1 MMYLKQFPDIC
12 REMGFDVEEKAKTI
26 TLRITDINY
35 SIDINKKLFLEDL
48 ELILDSYSEVREAIA
63 IFEAKTKSGK
73 YDNLDATELQ
83 KLKCVFDKAWET
95 GRLKDDT
102 GMFQTEVDTCHQHAE
117 YLKAVLEKL
126 LEKLKK
132 EVDKARLYS
141 TSSHD
146 FPIVMKQIDA
156 SCYKAYVPTKSNNGF
171 IVQEYIFDLNDI
183 GKNDE
188 KKIRAQFDE
197 LFQRTNTADSYR
209 LLAEL
214 SIKGGLLDSERSA
227 LFASKTLKGVC
238 IMNKTV
244 PTIEMNPIDDIQHL
258 LEESGCYE
266 SEIEMMKTAGTYD
279 VFVRKVHDA
288 IDWGYLCTQMTEL
301 ENNTIAAAID
311 KVHGMTTK
319 TEDDA

>member
-12 REMGFDVEEKAKTI
+12 REMGFAVKEDFKIV
-26 TLRITDINY
+26 TLSIPDIHY

-48 ELILDSYSEVREAIA
+48 ELMLDSYSEECEAIA
-63 IFEAKTKSGK
+63 ISEA
-73 YDNLDATELQ
+73 
-83 KLKCVFDKAWET
+83 
-95 GRLKDDT
+95 DDT
-102 GMFQTEVDTCHQHAE
+102 GMFQTEVDACHQHAE

-126 LEKLKK
+126 LDKLRK

-171 IVQEYIFDLNDI
+171 IVQEYIFDLDDI

-197 LFQRTNTADSYR
+197 LFQKTNAADSYR

-214 SIKGGLLDSERSA
+214 AIEVRYIVPACGIFFKSMGDAVSYIK
-227 LFASKTLKGVC
+227 
-238 IMNKTV
+238 
-244 PTIEMNPIDDIQHL
+244 
-258 LEESGCYE
+258 
-266 SEIEMMKTAGTYD
+266 
-279 VFVRKVHDA
+279 
-288 IDWGYLCTQMTEL
+288 
-301 ENNTIAAAID
+301 
-311 KVHGMTTK
+311 TK
-319 TEDDA
+319 TDVDMTIVRSDKTNLEMIRTLDKFHLAMLLNHICADSKNRPSSTTGWCEWLGNNWNSMT

>member
-12 REMGFDVEEKAKTI
+12 REMGFAVKEDFKIV
-26 TLRITDINY
+26 TLSIPDIHY

-48 ELILDSYSEVREAIA
+48 ELMLDSYSEECEAIA
-63 IFEAKTKSGK
+63 ISEA
-73 YDNLDATELQ
+73 
-83 KLKCVFDKAWET
+83 
-95 GRLKDDT
+95 DDT
-102 GMFQTEVDTCHQHAE
+102 GMFQTEVDACHQHAE

-126 LEKLKK
+126 LDKLRK

-171 IVQEYIFDLNDI
+171 IVQEYIFDLDDI

-197 LFQRTNTADSYR
+197 LFQKTNAADSYR

-214 SIKGGLLDSERSA
+214 AIEVGYIVPACGIFFKSMGDAVSYIK
-227 LFASKTLKGVC
+227 
-238 IMNKTV
+238 
-244 PTIEMNPIDDIQHL
+244 
-258 LEESGCYE
+258 
-266 SEIEMMKTAGTYD
+266 
-279 VFVRKVHDA
+279 
-288 IDWGYLCTQMTEL
+288 
-301 ENNTIAAAID
+301 
-311 KVHGMTTK
+311 TK
-319 TEDDA
+319 TDVDMTIVRSDKTNLETIRTLDKFHLAMLLNHICADSKNRPSSTTGWCEWLGNNWNSMT

>member
-1 MMYLKQFPDIC
+1 MTYLKQFPDIC
-12 REMGFDVEEKAKTI
+12 REMGFDVEEKAKSV
-26 TLRITDINY
+26 TLSVTDINY

-63 IFEAKTKSGK
+63 IFEAEAKSGK

-171 IVQEYIFDLNDI
+171 IVQEYIFDLDDI

-197 LFQRTNTADSYR
+197 LFQKTNAADSYR

-214 SIKGGLLDSERSA
+214 AVEVGYFVPACGIFFKSMGDAVSYIK
-227 LFASKTLKGVC
+227 
-238 IMNKTV
+238 
-244 PTIEMNPIDDIQHL
+244 
-258 LEESGCYE
+258 
-266 SEIEMMKTAGTYD
+266 
-279 VFVRKVHDA
+279 
-288 IDWGYLCTQMTEL
+288 
-301 ENNTIAAAID
+301 
-311 KVHGMTTK
+311 TK
-319 TEDDA
+319 TDVDMTIVRSDKTNLEMIRTLDKFHLAMLLNHICADSKNRPSSTTGWCEWLGNNWNSMT

>member
-12 REMGFDVEEKAKTI
+12 REMGFDVEEKAKSV
-26 TLRITDINY
+26 TLSVTDINY

-63 IFEAKTKSGK
+63 IFEAEAKSGK

-171 IVQEYIFDLNDI
+171 IVQEYIFDLDDI
-183 GKNDE
+183 GKNNE
-188 KKIRAQFDE
+188 QKIRAQFNE
-197 LFQRTNTADSYR
+197 LFQKTNAADSYR

-214 SIKGGLLDSERSA
+214 AIEVGYFVPACGIFFKKMGDAVSYIK
-227 LFASKTLKGVC
+227 
-238 IMNKTV
+238 
-244 PTIEMNPIDDIQHL
+244 
-258 LEESGCYE
+258 
-266 SEIEMMKTAGTYD
+266 
-279 VFVRKVHDA
+279 
-288 IDWGYLCTQMTEL
+288 
-301 ENNTIAAAID
+301 
-311 KVHGMTTK
+311 TK
-319 TEDDA
+319 TDVDMTIVQSDKTNLEMIRTLDKFHLAMLLNHICADRKNCPSSTTDWCEWLGNNWNSMT

>member
-12 REMGFDVEEKAKTI
+12 REMGFAVKEDFKIV
-26 TLRITDINY
+26 TLSIPDIHY

-48 ELILDSYSEVREAIA
+48 ELILDSYSEECEAIA
-63 IFEAKTKSGK
+63 ISEA
-73 YDNLDATELQ
+73 
-83 KLKCVFDKAWET
+83 
-95 GRLKDDT
+95 DDT
-102 GMFQTEVDTCHQHAE
+102 GMFQTEVDSCHQQAE
-117 YLKAVLEKL
+117 CLKAVLEKL

-156 SCYKAYVPTKSNNGF
+156 SCYKAYAPTKSNNGF
-171 IVQEYIFDLNDI
+171 IVQEYILDLNDI

-214 SIKGGLLDSERSA
+214 SIEIGY
-227 LFASKTLKGVC
+227 FAPVCGIFFKTMG
-238 IMNKTV
+238 
-244 PTIEMNPIDDIQHL
+244 
-258 LEESGCYE
+258 
-266 SEIEMMKTAGTYD
+266 
-279 VFVRKVHDA
+279 DA
-288 IDWGYLCTQMTEL
+288 VSYI
-301 ENNTIAAAID
+301 
-311 KVHGMTTK
+311 KTK
-319 TEDDA
+319 TDVDMTIVQSDKTNLEMIRTLDKFNLAMLLNHICTDSKNRPSSTTGWYEWLGNNWNFMT

>member
-12 REMGFDVEEKAKTI
+12 REMGFDVEEKAKI
-26 TLRITDINY
+26 VTLRVTDINY

-117 YLKAVLEKL
+117 CLKTVLEKL

-171 IVQEYIFDLNDI
+171 IVQEYIFDLDDI
-183 GKNDE
+183 GKNNE
-188 KKIRAQFDE
+188 QKIRAQFNE
-197 LFQRTNTADSYR
+197 LFQKTNAADSYR

-214 SIKGGLLDSERSA
+214 AIEVGYFDPACGIFFKSMGDAVSYIK
-227 LFASKTLKGVC
+227 
-238 IMNKTV
+238 
-244 PTIEMNPIDDIQHL
+244 
-258 LEESGCYE
+258 
-266 SEIEMMKTAGTYD
+266 
-279 VFVRKVHDA
+279 
-288 IDWGYLCTQMTEL
+288 
-301 ENNTIAAAID
+301 
-311 KVHGMTTK
+311 TK
-319 TEDDA
+319 TDIDMTIVQSDKTNLEMIRTLDKFHLAMLLNHICADSKNCPSSTTGWCEWLGNNWNSMT

>member
-12 REMGFDVEEKAKTI
+12 REMGFAVKEDFKIV
-26 TLRITDINY
+26 TLSIPDIHY

-48 ELILDSYSEVREAIA
+48 ELMLDSYSEECEAIA
-63 IFEAKTKSGK
+63 ISEA
-73 YDNLDATELQ
+73 
-83 KLKCVFDKAWET
+83 
-95 GRLKDDT
+95 DDT
-102 GMFQTEVDTCHQHAE
+102 GMFQTEVDACHQHAE

-156 SCYKAYVPTKSNNGF
+156 SCYKAYAPTKSNNGF
-171 IVQEYIFDLNDI
+171 IVQEYILDLNDI

-214 SIKGGLLDSERSA
+214 SIEIGY
-227 LFASKTLKGVC
+227 FAPVCGIFFKTMG
-238 IMNKTV
+238 
-244 PTIEMNPIDDIQHL
+244 
-258 LEESGCYE
+258 
-266 SEIEMMKTAGTYD
+266 
-279 VFVRKVHDA
+279 DA
-288 IDWGYLCTQMTEL
+288 VSYI
-301 ENNTIAAAID
+301 
-311 KVHGMTTK
+311 KTK
-319 TEDDA
+319 TDVDMTIVQSDKTNLEMIRTLDKFNLAMLLNHICADSKNRPSSTTGWYEWLGNNWNFMT

>member
-12 REMGFDVEEKAKTI
+12 REMGFAVKEDFKIV
-26 TLRITDINY
+26 TLSIPDIHY

-48 ELILDSYSEVREAIA
+48 ELMLDSYSEECEAIA
-63 IFEAKTKSGK
+63 ISEA
-73 YDNLDATELQ
+73 
-83 KLKCVFDKAWET
+83 
-95 GRLKDDT
+95 DDT
-102 GMFQTEVDTCHQHAE
+102 GMFQTEVDACHQHAE

-126 LEKLKK
+126 LDKLRK

-171 IVQEYIFDLNDI
+171 IVQEYIFDLDDI

-214 SIKGGLLDSERSA
+214 SIEVGY
-227 LFASKTLKGVC
+227 FVPVC
-238 IMNKTV
+238 GIFFKKM
-244 PTIEMNPIDDIQHL
+244 
-258 LEESGCYE
+258 G
-266 SEIEMMKTAGTYD
+266 
-279 VFVRKVHDA
+279 DA
-288 IDWGYLCTQMTEL
+288 VSYI
-301 ENNTIAAAID
+301 
-311 KVHGMTTK
+311 KTK
-319 TEDDA
+319 TDVDMTIMQSDKTNLEMIRTLDKFHLAMLLNHICADSKNCPSSTTGWCEWLGNNWNSMT

>member
-132 EVDKARLYS
+132 EVDKAHLYS

-156 SCYKAYVPTKSNNGF
+156 SYYKAYVPTKSNNGF

-214 SIKGGLLDSERSA
+214 SIEVGY
-227 LFASKTLKGVC
+227 FVPVC
-238 IMNKTV
+238 GIFFKKMGEAVSYIK
-244 PTIEMNPIDDIQHL
+244 
-258 LEESGCYE
+258 
-266 SEIEMMKTAGTYD
+266 
-279 VFVRKVHDA
+279 
-288 IDWGYLCTQMTEL
+288 
-301 ENNTIAAAID
+301 
-311 KVHGMTTK
+311 TK
-319 TEDDA
+319 TDVDMTIVQSDKTNLEMIRTLDKFHLAMLLNHICADSKNCPSSTTGWCEWLGNNWNFMN

>member
-12 REMGFDVEEKAKTI
+12 REMGFAVKEDFKIV
-26 TLRITDINY
+26 TLSIPDIHY

-48 ELILDSYSEVREAIA
+48 ELMLDSYSEECEAIA
-63 IFEAKTKSGK
+63 ISEA
-73 YDNLDATELQ
+73 
-83 KLKCVFDKAWET
+83 
-95 GRLKDDT
+95 DDT
-102 GMFQTEVDTCHQHAE
+102 GMFQTEVDACHQHAE

-126 LEKLKK
+126 LDKLRK

-171 IVQEYIFDLNDI
+171 IVQEYIFDLDDI

-197 LFQRTNTADSYR
+197 LFQKTNAADSYR

-214 SIKGGLLDSERSA
+214 AIEVGYIVPACGIFFKSMGNAVSYIK
-227 LFASKTLKGVC
+227 
-238 IMNKTV
+238 
-244 PTIEMNPIDDIQHL
+244 
-258 LEESGCYE
+258 
-266 SEIEMMKTAGTYD
+266 
-279 VFVRKVHDA
+279 
-288 IDWGYLCTQMTEL
+288 
-301 ENNTIAAAID
+301 
-311 KVHGMTTK
+311 TK
-319 TEDDA
+319 TDVDMTIVRSDKTNLEMIRTLDKFHLAMLLNHICADSKNRPSSTTGWCEWLGNNWNSMT

>member
-1 MMYLKQFPDIC
+1 
-12 REMGFDVEEKAKTI
+12 MGFDVEEKAKSV
-26 TLRITDINY
+26 TLSVTDINY

-63 IFEAKTKSGK
+63 IFEAEAKSGK

-171 IVQEYIFDLNDI
+171 IVQEYIFDLDDI

-197 LFQRTNTADSYR
+197 LFQKTNAADSYS

-214 SIKGGLLDSERSA
+214 AIEVGYFVPACGIFFKSMGDAVSYIK
-227 LFASKTLKGVC
+227 
-238 IMNKTV
+238 
-244 PTIEMNPIDDIQHL
+244 
-258 LEESGCYE
+258 
-266 SEIEMMKTAGTYD
+266 
-279 VFVRKVHDA
+279 
-288 IDWGYLCTQMTEL
+288 
-301 ENNTIAAAID
+301 
-311 KVHGMTTK
+311 TK
-319 TEDDA
+319 TDADMTIVRSDKTNLEMIRTLDKFHLAMLLNHICADSKNRPSSTTGWCEWLGNNWNSMT

>member
-12 REMGFDVEEKAKTI
+12 REMGFDVEDKAKSV

-132 EVDKARLYS
+132 EV
-141 TSSHD
+141 
-146 FPIVMKQIDA
+146 
-156 SCYKAYVPTKSNNGF
+156 
-171 IVQEYIFDLNDI
+171 
-183 GKNDE
+183 
-188 KKIRAQFDE
+188 
-197 LFQRTNTADSYR
+197 
-209 LLAEL
+209 
-214 SIKGGLLDSERSA
+214 
-227 LFASKTLKGVC
+227 
-238 IMNKTV
+238 
-244 PTIEMNPIDDIQHL
+244 
-258 LEESGCYE
+258 
-266 SEIEMMKTAGTYD
+266 EMMKTAGTYD
-279 VFVRKVHDA
+279 AFVRKVHDA